1 MGFLSVDYITCFS
14 RATVLRVVII
24 NSRFGGA
31 GRMQLALQDAGFH
44 VLDVLPESSDLYK
57 SLRDLQPDAII
68 IDADAPSRDTL
79 EHLAVLGKR
88 FPKPMIMM
96 ADHGS
101 SDQTRAAAEVG
112 VSAYVVEGL
121 APAVVRSLIE
131 VAILNYHSRN
141 LLHAALDDARQT
153 LDDRLRI
160 DRAKCL
166 LMERHGFSEKRA
178 YTVMRRLAMRRNQKV
193 SDFARAI
200 LNSEQLDL

>member
-1 MGFLSVDYITCFS
+1 M
-14 RATVLRVVII
+14 LRVVII
-24 NSRFGGA
+24 NSRYGGA

-44 VLDVLPESSDLYK
+44 VLDVLPEASDLYK
-57 SLRDLQPDAII
+57 SLRDLQPDAVI

-96 ADHGS
+96 ADQGS

-112 VSAYVVEGL
+112 VSAYVVDGL

-131 VAILNYHSRN
+131 VAILHYHSRN
-141 LLHAALDDARQT
+141 QLHAALDDARQT
-153 LDDRLRI
+153 LDDRLQI

-178 YTVMRRLAMRRNQKV
+178 YTVMRRLAMRRNQRV
-193 SDFARAI
+193 SDFARSI
-200 LNSEQLDL
+200 LNSEKLDL